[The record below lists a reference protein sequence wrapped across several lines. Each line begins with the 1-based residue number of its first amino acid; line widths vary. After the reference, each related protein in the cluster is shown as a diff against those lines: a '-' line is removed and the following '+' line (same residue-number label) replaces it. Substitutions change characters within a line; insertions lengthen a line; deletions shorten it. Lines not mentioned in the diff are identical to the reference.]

1 MDSVFTPVC
10 GQLLHLWWE
19 LRLHKCTGLS
29 FSLLNTKLQGLILS
43 PVLSYL
49 YNCVWFKDDNHFVR
63 KSLKLETIMILSVVR
78 SSVILLLPLLY
89 INWLCYVIYL
99 KEETPE
105 CVCLRDRSH
114 NSSFDSCINKDIS
127 SSFLVYTSKL
137 VQFEE
142 EYRSMVTYINVG
154 Y

>member
-1 MDSVFTPVC
+1 VDSVFTPVC

-19 LRLHKCTGLS
+19 LRLHMCTGLS

-63 KSLKLETIMILSVVR
+63 KSLKLETIMIC
-78 SSVILLLPLLY
+78 LLY

-114 NSSFDSCINKDIS
+114 NSSFDSGINKDIS